1 MCRAAAQQ
9 VLCRRGS
16 KRGGMQWGRQRAAG
30 LLAAD
35 LVQHPKSYRS
45 PCAHPRARTAESMS
59 EKMTAGRDISRHSC
73 DCPERPHTRTASA
86 AHTLGRAAAT
96 AQADLE
102 IFKLLRVVSAAFRKP
117 VRACFSYVNENLKPL
132 IFFFLSLFWSS
143 IPFSIYYY
151 ISPSK
156 LQNKLQNVG
165 VIHMDVTQMYKL
177 CIILPRPVLLHMKVC
192 TRTTR

>member
-1 MCRAAAQQ
+1 MRLRSKCCADAEASGEG
-9 VLCRRGS
+9 CSGDDSGRRGS
-16 KRGGMQWGRQRAAG
+16 WQQTWFNTPS
-30 LLAAD
+30 
-35 LVQHPKSYRS
+35 HTE
-45 PCAHPRARTAESMS
+45 AHVRTRARTAESMS

-165 VIHMDVTQMYKL
+165 VI
-177 CIILPRPVLLHMKVC
+177 
-192 TRTTR
+192 